1 MPAADRARETEPS
14 LPVSVRYL
22 ERTAAAPV
30 PAAAPSAAPALARG
44 PAPRPHRPVPRAHRP
59 TPAPS
64 PARDSPPASVVP
76 AAPAELAQAVD
87 TPPTV
92 DSAVG
97 EGTPSSAA
105 ATMAGGSAD
114 ADAGGAVDQP
124 ASFTAAYLNNPPPPY
139 PPMSRRLGEEGRVI
153 VRVALDALGKVVEI
167 GLERSSGHRRL
178 DRAAVDAVRAWR
190 FEPARSGG
198 RAVAASVL
206 VPVDFRL
213 EQE

>member
-1 MPAADRARETEPS
+1 
-14 LPVSVRYL
+14 
-22 ERTAAAPV
+22 
-30 PAAAPSAAPALARG
+30 
-44 PAPRPHRPVPRAHRP
+44 
-59 TPAPS
+59 
-64 PARDSPPASVVP
+64 
-76 AAPAELAQAVD
+76 
-87 TPPTV
+87 
-92 DSAVG
+92 
-97 EGTPSSAA
+97 
-105 ATMAGGSAD
+105 MAGGSAD

-153 VRVALDALGKVVEI
+153 VRVALDALGKVVEV

>member
-1 MPAADRARETEPS
+1 MDA
-14 LPVSVRYL
+14 
-22 ERTAAAPV
+22 
-30 PAAAPSAAPALARG
+30 
-44 PAPRPHRPVPRAHRP
+44 
-59 TPAPS
+59 
-64 PARDSPPASVVP
+64 
-76 AAPAELAQAVD
+76 
-87 TPPTV
+87 PPTV

-97 EGTPSSAA
+97 EGAPSSAA

-153 VRVALDALGKVVEI
+153 VRVALDALGKVVEV